1 MRISQVEAV
10 CNFGWIGSAKSYRI
24 SNQYRNQQ
32 YNLES
37 DVGQHCLDQLASEVE
52 DLKLL
57 LQRLATLEQK
67 VRYRVEILEE
77 DNSKAIFIFT
87 VIAAIFLPLS
97 FVTSYLGMNT
107 FDIRNMNNS
116 QSTFWAVAVPV
127 TIGVVALTVLAAY
140 KGDLAREWL
149 YKRRN
154 LFARPALASGRFR
167 ANDERLEE
175 SQGAKKRASIH
186 RSLYKNSGKQDVV

>member
-1 MRISQVEAV
+1 LT
-10 CNFGWIGSAKSYRI
+10 
-24 SNQYRNQQ
+24 
-32 YNLES
+32 LE
-37 DVGQHCLDQLASEVE
+37 EE

-57 LQRLATLEQK
+57 LKRLATLEQK

-87 VIAAIFLPLS
+87 VVAAIFLPLS

-107 FDIRNMNNS
+107 IDIRDMNNS

-127 TIGVVALTVLAAY
+127 TVGVVTLAVLAAY

-149 YKRRN
+149 FERRN
-154 LFARPALASGRFR
+154 LFARPALASSRLR
-167 ANDERLEE
+167 ANDDRLEE
-175 SQGAKKRASIH
+175 SQGAKKRARIR
-186 RSLYKNSGKQDVV
+186 RSMYKNSGKQDVV